1 MTEDEIL
8 NEEALKDHEGNEISL
23 DAETEGAA
31 IGVIDGVREEDIPDQ
46 DDDEEEVQD
55 EKEKLTCATCGKE
68 INFFTKKKVTKG
80 LYICGD
86 CEEKSAVHRYKK
98 EMRRLSPEEALRVVE
113 NKLIKADNFQITKS
127 IDGFFLMDK
136 PKELWTVPYAATAIK
151 KIPRIDPAM
160 IYSYDA
166 IKSYELIE
174 NGNCMAK
181 GGRGL
186 PPIGGLLFGE
196 DGAGFAANSDE
207 KDVCEQLQ
215 IRINLQNVSVP
226 KVFINLIFKDIEKEK
241 KAYGSA
247 ILTAQKILSAL
258 ENITGSAAAGG
269 ASLSPADEIKK
280 YKELLDMGAIT
291 PEEYEEKKK
300 KLLNM

>member
-1 MTEDEIL
+1 MEDSFEKQPYEEEIITDEKG
-8 NEEALKDHEGNEISL
+8 EEVTVNADSAEAIIGEVEGADEPFDESE
-23 DAETEGAA
+23 DTEG
-31 IGVIDGVREEDIPDQ
+31 
-46 DDDEEEVQD
+46 D
-55 EKEKLTCATCGKE
+55 EKEKLHCAVCDKE
-68 INFFTKKKVTKG
+68 INFFTKKKVTRG
-80 LYICGD
+80 LYICGE

-98 EMRRLSPEEALRVVE
+98 EMRKLSAEEALRVVV
-113 NKLIKADNFQITKS
+113 NKIAKAENFQITKS

-160 IYSYDA
+160 IFSYDA

-174 NGNCMAK
+174 NGNCLAK
-181 GGRGL
+181 GGRGMA
-186 PPIGGLLFGE
+186 PIGGLLFGE
-196 DGAGFAANSDE
+196 DGMGFSGNSE
-207 KDVCEQLQ
+207 ETDVCEELQ
-215 IRINLQNVSVP
+215 IRINLQNVNVP
-226 KVFINLIFKDIEKEK
+226 RIFINLIFKDIEKEK
-241 KAYGSA
+241 RAYGAA

-258 ENITGSAAAGG
+258 ENITGSKGEG
-269 ASLSPADEIKK
+269 AVPSPADEIKK